1 MAKKK
6 TGIPTLIFILGKLLL
21 ALAHFMYGI
30 LDLYPDDD
38 TLSDAFIQ
46 TQAGASLLLQILNN
60 KRDIGD

>member
-6 TGIPTLIFILGKLLL
+6 TGIPTLIYILGKLLL

-30 LDLYPDDD
+30 LDLYPEDE
-38 TLSDAFIQ
+38 TLAESF
-46 TQAGASLLLQILNN
+46 TQLQAAASVLLQSLSN